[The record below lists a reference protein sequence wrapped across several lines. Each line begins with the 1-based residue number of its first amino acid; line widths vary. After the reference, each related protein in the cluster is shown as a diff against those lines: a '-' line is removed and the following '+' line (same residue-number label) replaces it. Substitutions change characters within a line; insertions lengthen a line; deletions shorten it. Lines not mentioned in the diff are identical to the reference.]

1 MAQADREIELKLELA
16 PADVQRLRS
25 HPLLGEAIGSAHLL
39 SIYFDTPDGTLRKAG
54 FTLRVRSAKGRFVQ
68 TVKQDSGEAAGL
80 FNRPEWEVNLDRPEP
95 DLDRAADTP
104 LGKVLNK
111 KTRKKLA
118 PLVQSEMTRT
128 TWQLGDDESRF
139 EVTLDEGEVRGGK
152 AAQQIAE
159 LELELTKGEPSALIG
174 FARELGQQVPVRL
187 GVLTKAE
194 RGWALAEGTLARAAK
209 ASRIELDEGM
219 SVAAGFAAIAAS
231 CLKQFRH
238 NEDLV
243 LAARDPA
250 ALHQARVAMRRLRSA
265 FSLFRPVI
273 ADEAYSSLREEVRW
287 FTDQLGDARNLDVL
301 LKRTGHRSDVL
312 RSVLETERERAY
324 AQVLD
329 ALASQRL
336 RGLMLDLIGWV
347 QMGAWRTSDRAG
359 EPLEDFASAQLD
371 KRWRKVKKPGRSLAQ
386 LDPEARHRLRIEIKK
401 LRYAI
406 EFMAALQTGEAATH
420 QKHFAAALEEMQEQL
435 GELNDVETARGLLAD
450 LLRDRPDRD
459 ALLAAA
465 QGDEQQASEADAIA
479 AATEAFADLIEI
491 GRFWR

>member
-250 ALHQARVAMRRLRSA
+250 AV
-265 FSLFRPVI
+265 
-273 ADEAYSSLREEVRW
+273 
-287 FTDQLGDARNLDVL
+287 
-301 LKRTGHRSDVL
+301 HRSTWRCPQPRRAPEANRPSLGRAAL
-312 RSVLETERERAY
+312 RAR
-324 AQVLD
+324 
-329 ALASQRL
+329 
-336 RGLMLDLIGWV
+336 
-347 QMGAWRTSDRAG
+347 DRAG
-359 EPLEDFASAQLD
+359 AGL
-371 KRWRKVKKPGRSLAQ
+371 RPGSGCAGL
-386 LDPEARHRLRIEIKK
+386 P
-401 LRYAI
+401 
-406 EFMAALQTGEAATH
+406 
-420 QKHFAAALEEMQEQL
+420 AAA
-435 GELNDVETARGLLAD
+435 RAD
-450 LLRDRPDRD
+450 ARPDRLG
-459 ALLAAA
+459 ANGCLA
-465 QGDEQQASEADAIA
+465 DK
-479 AATEAFADLIEI
+479 
-491 GRFWR
+491 